1 MNEDKNTAIR
11 AALSQIEADHHVH
24 ILYACESGSRAWG
37 FASTNSDYDVRFIYA
52 RHPQEYLRLDTPR
65 DVIELPI
72 KDDLD
77 INGWDIFK
85 ALRLLRKSNP
95 PLLEWL
101 VSPIVYRGDDAP
113 AIQALR
119 NLARNGFS
127 LATLRYHYWHMA
139 RGNWQQYLRRRD
151 EVLLKKYLYV
161 LRPLATLL
169 YLEQYKTL
177 PPVNFID
184 TLWAIQMDS
193 KVLCHII
200 ALIERKCAGEEMG
213 MGAVDPVLHDFI
225 DELMARPESTS
236 LLTHYTDTE
245 NHIILEHDAKRCA
258 ALSQGCEEWLDKV
271 LQAIAKGEPVK

>member
-1 MNEDKNTAIR
+1 MNEDKNTAIQ
-11 AALSQIEADHHVH
+11 ATLDQIEADHHVH
-24 ILYACESGSRAWG
+24 IIYACESGSRAWG

-52 RHPQEYLRLDTPR
+52 RHPQEYLRLDMSR

-77 INGWDIFK
+77 VNGWDIFK

-101 VSPIVYRGDDAP
+101 VSPIVYRGDETP
-113 AIQALR
+113 AIQTLR
-119 NLARNGFS
+119 DLARDGFS

-139 RGNWQQYLRRRD
+139 RGNWQQYLQGRS
-151 EVLLKKYLYV
+151 EALLKKYLYV
-161 LRPLATLL
+161 LRPLTTLL
-169 YLEQYKTL
+169 YLEQHKTL

-184 TLWAIQMDS
+184 TLWTIQMS
-193 KVLCHII
+193 SEVLHHII

-213 MGAVDPVLHDFI
+213 MGAVDPVLHGFI
-225 DELMARPESTS
+225 EEQMARME
-236 LLTHYTDTE
+236 D
-245 NHIILEHDAKRCA
+245 HIIPEHDAKRRV

-271 LQAIAKGEPVK
+271 LKAMSR